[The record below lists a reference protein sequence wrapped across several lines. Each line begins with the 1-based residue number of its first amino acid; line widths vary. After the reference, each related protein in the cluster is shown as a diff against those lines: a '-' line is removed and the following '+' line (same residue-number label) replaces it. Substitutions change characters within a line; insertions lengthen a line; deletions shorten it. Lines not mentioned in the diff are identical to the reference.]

1 MDGFGTTRENDIM
14 RMRLAA
20 FVFAWAGIWFVT
32 GCAGPAQ
39 KTRESSPEPLASSR
53 KAEVFDLQAHA
64 GGKGWVFPGNVLPAF
79 EYALDLQV
87 TTLELD
93 MNYTKDGVIIVIHD
107 RSIPKEWH
115 VWADAQWALPPDPSQ
130 ASPAELAIKN
140 LTLEQIRN
148 YRCPLAENIREFPG
162 RSPNTKL
169 LTSTEYCSIP
179 TLEEVFQF
187 VRDYASSE
195 YKTKAQR
202 ENAAKVHFNIETKT
216 RGFEQQV
223 VDTVKMFGLE
233 DRVMVQ
239 SFDHRSIAT
248 ISKIDPEI
256 RTSALDGIPSR
267 IVRDTKAAIW
277 SPRYP
282 RVNAE
287 NVKEAHDLGLLVIP
301 WTVDNPEDM
310 ENLIDLGVDGIITN
324 VPDVLQEIL
333 IERGI
338 SFAPR

>member
-1 MDGFGTTRENDIM
+1 MRTRPVL
-14 RMRLAA
+14 LAL
-20 FVFAWAGIWFVT
+20 AGVWLLT

-39 KTRESSPEPLASSR
+39 RVGESSPETLALSR
-53 KAEVFDLQAHA
+53 KAEAFDLQAHA
-64 GGKGWVFPGNVLPAF
+64 GGRGWVFPGNVLPAF

-93 MNYTKDGVIIVIHD
+93 MNYTRDGVIIVIHD
-107 RSIPKEWH
+107 RSIPQEWDIDP
-115 VWADAQWALPPDPSQ
+115 DATGSLPPDPST
-130 ASPAELAIKN
+130 ASPGQLAIKT
-140 LTLEQIRN
+140 LTLEQIRK

-162 RSPNTKL
+162 RSSDIPL
-169 LTSTEYCSIP
+169 LTDTEYCSIP

-187 VRDYASSE
+187 VRDYAASE
-195 YKTKAQR
+195 HKTQAQR
-202 ENAAKVHFNIETKT
+202 DNAAKVQFNIETKT

-223 VDTVKMFGLE
+223 VDTVKRFDLE

-248 ISKIDPEI
+248 ISQLDPRI

-282 RVNAE
+282 RVTAE

-301 WTVDNPEDM
+301 WTVDNPEAM

-333 IERGI
+333 KERGI
-338 SFAPR
+338 PFAPR